1 MRNLEWVRRDG
12 VVELILV
19 RGRGNALDGVLLR
32 ELERVFDD
40 LDGDAA
46 PPVVI
51 RAEGTSF
58 CTGLDLED
66 AARHDRGGMRELMI
80 AFHRALA
87 AAFAHPAPTIAAI
100 GGHALAGGA
109 LLAFCADVRLMA
121 HGAGRFGVHGVQ
133 LGVAYPDAA
142 VEVLRH
148 QLAPRPRQSL
158 LYEGRLHTDA
168 GAYELG
174 WIDELVES
182 DRLVERARERAGA
195 LNAPSAGAFA
205 ATKARLRRPA
215 IERLRSIDTGGMD
228 RWLDRW
234 FAPDTVARREEA
246 LIALR
251 ERRGTRPGE
260 NPAHHED

>member
-1 MRNLEWVRRDG
+1 MRNLEWVQHDG
-12 VVELILV
+12 VVEVVLV
-19 RGRGNALDGVLLR
+19 RGRGNALDGVLLG
-32 ELERVFDD
+32 ELERAFRD
-40 LDGDAA
+40 LGGDAA
-46 PPVVI
+46 PPVVV
-51 RAEGTSF
+51 RAEGASF

-66 AARHDRGGMRELMI
+66 AASRDREGMREFMT
-80 AFHRALA
+80 AFHRALG

-109 LLAFCADVRLMA
+109 LLAFCADARLMA
-121 HGAGRFGVHGVQ
+121 RGAGRFGVHGVQ
-133 LGVAYPDAA
+133 LGVAYPDVA

-148 QLAPRPRQSL
+148 QLAPRPRQRL

-182 DRLVERARERAGA
+182 DRLKQCARERARA
-195 LNAPSAGAFA
+195 LNAPSARAFA
-205 ATKARLRRPA
+205 ATKGRLRRPA
-215 IERLRSIDTGGMD
+215 IERMRSIDRDGMD

-234 FAPDTVARREEA
+234 FAADTTVRRGEA
-246 LIALR
+246 LAALR

-260 NPAHHED
+260 DPAHHED